1 MKRRVLLQASLGLGL
16 FGKAYGLADRQN
28 ARVSTDSVAPL
39 VWRNRPLLGFG
50 ATLSLLVGHP
60 DAAFAEKAL
69 DGAVAKIRHIEA
81 QMSLFDPGSALR
93 QLNRQGFLNKP
104 DADLLSIL
112 KTAQHI
118 SHKSSGTFDVTVQPL
133 WEAFAVAQKN
143 NTLPTQQAV
152 QVARQKIGWQ
162 YLEVSAQT
170 IRLNKPDMAVT
181 LNGIAQGYAAD
192 QVQSLWRGMGIQHA
206 LINTGEWAA
215 LGKSQSNIGWV
226 LGIADPRSEEKMM
239 QTISMQGKSIAT
251 SSDSQ
256 TFFSDDFKNHHI
268 FNPATGYS
276 PADIASVTV
285 AAETCTLAD
294 ALTKVIFVAGLK
306 NALEVAKHWSVDVLV
321 VDKKGG
327 WLASPGFKLA
337 A

>member
-1 MKRRVLLQASLGLGL
+1 MKRRVLLQATLGLGL
-16 FGKAYGLADRQN
+16 FGKAYGLADRQSPN
-28 ARVSTDSVAPL
+28 LSTASAAPL

-50 ATLSLLVGHP
+50 TTLSLLVGHP
-60 DAAFAEKAL
+60 DAAYAEKAL

-81 QMSLFDPGSALR
+81 QMSLFDPGSALN

-118 SHKSSGTFDVTVQPL
+118 SKKSGGAFDVTVQPL
-133 WEAFAVAQKN
+133 WETFAEAQKN
-143 NTLPTQQAV
+143 NSLPSQKAV
-152 QVARQKIGWQ
+152 QDARLKIGWQ
-162 YLEVSAQT
+162 YLELSEKT

-192 QVQSLWRGMGIQHA
+192 QVKSLWRGMGIQHA

-215 LGKSQSNIGWV
+215 LGQSKTSSAWV
-226 LGIADPRSEEKMM
+226 LGIADPRREAHML

-268 FNPATGYS
+268 FNPGTGYS

-306 NALEVAKHWSVDVLV
+306 QALDVARHWSVDVLV

-327 WLASPGFKLA
+327 WQASQGFTLA